1 MIDIGGKEYEIEFTV
16 EASLYNE
23 CTEKVAGLMIEISE
37 AQEKENIRS
46 VISSMSD
53 IPQTTLTMFYAG
65 LLEHHGEDGDKSVLS
80 KSDAKKLIK
89 QYFKEHHDE
98 ESGNF
103 YGFMEML
110 IEQMGEDGFFK
121 QVGLIQGAEQAEK
134 TLKAPQDHKKKQST
148 AKVTGK

>member
-1 MIDIGGKEYEIEFTV
+1 MSKMIAIGGKEYEIEFTV

-80 KSDAKKLIK
+80 K
-89 QYFKEHHDE
+89 
-98 ESGNF
+98 
-103 YGFMEML
+103 
-110 IEQMGEDGFFK
+110 
-121 QVGLIQGAEQAEK
+121 
-134 TLKAPQDHKKKQST
+134 
-148 AKVTGK
+148 